1 MSDRMIR
8 INSLIKQEVGLILQ
22 YNLKDKRLGFITV
35 LRADISRDLKS
46 GRLFVSI
53 LGSDDQKRVTVEI
66 LNKSAGYIQKLLGS
80 RIRLRYTPRLRFI
93 YDDVVDHSIHVQQ
106 VLDRIKQ
113 QDKLREHTE
122 E

>member
-8 INSLIKQEVGLILQ
+8 INSLIKQEVGLIVQ
-22 YNLKDKRLGFITV
+22 HDLKDSRLGFITV
-35 LRADISRDLKS
+35 LRADVSRDLKS

-53 LGSDDQKRVTVEI
+53 LGSDKQKRITVEI

-93 YDDVVDHSIHVQQ
+93 YDDVVDHSIHVQE
-106 VLDRIKQ
+106 VLDQIKEK
-113 QDKLREHTE
+113 DKLREHTE